1 MKKLSLLIGMLL
13 LTTIAYAQV
22 KVNPKAGLNFS
33 ALTAD
38 GEIIESDGLRVGYN
52 AGLDFR
58 IGENEN
64 WFYFQPG
71 LHYYSVGAKLVLN
84 DNDNAAEVRDIVA
97 VNSIKL
103 PLNGGLYLTGTDG
116 ALRVRLN
123 AGMVPTILMGVED
136 NALFLGKEDF
146 KTFGLGFNAGLGM
159 DLTILTLD
167 FNYEAGITEVFEAG
181 AGRNNIFSIS
191 AGLVF

>member
-13 LTTIAYAQV
+13 LTAIAYAQV
-22 KVNPKAGLNFS
+22 KVNPKVGLNFS

-58 IGENEN
+58 IGESEN

-71 LHYYSVGAKLVLN
+71 LHYYSVGAKLVIN
-84 DNDNAAEVRDIVA
+84 NNNPAEVRDIIA
-97 VNSIKL
+97 INSLKL
-103 PLNGGLYLTGTDG
+103 PMDGGLYLTGTDG
-116 ALRVRLN
+116 ALRVRVN
-123 AGMVPTILMGVED
+123 AGLVPTILMSVED
-136 NALFLGKEDF
+136 NDLFLGKEDF
-146 KTFGLGFNAGLGM
+146 KTFGLGFNAGLGL

-181 AGRNNIFSIS
+181 AARNNIFSIS